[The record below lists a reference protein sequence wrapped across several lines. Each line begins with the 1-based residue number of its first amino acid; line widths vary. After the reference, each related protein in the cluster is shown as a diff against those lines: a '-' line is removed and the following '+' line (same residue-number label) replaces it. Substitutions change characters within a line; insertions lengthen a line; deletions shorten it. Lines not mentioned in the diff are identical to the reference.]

1 MIASASAEYV
11 VRRGA
16 ARRRRRTL
24 RAHSLTDDSSE
35 WRRATAPPLMRD
47 LSAGTEASGTYPL
60 PMAPL
65 DTASVAGLFA
75 HRSRLAMID
84 ALLDGR
90 EHAVGALARVAG
102 VAAST
107 ATEHLS
113 LLEEAGVV
121 VTRRNGRQ
129 RLAQL
134 AGPSVAAA
142 YEALSELSDESEA
155 NGLRAWTRREQLRA
169 ARTCYDHLAGRLGVA
184 IADAALAAGAVE
196 PDFSLGRG
204 ARAWFGELGVDLEAL
219 PRGRRPLLRVCTDW
233 TERRE
238 HLAGALG
245 AAICSAVLG
254 GLGIALTERTAER

>member
-1 MIASASAEYV
+1 
-11 VRRGA
+11 
-16 ARRRRRTL
+16 
-24 RAHSLTDDSSE
+24 
-35 WRRATAPPLMRD
+35 
-47 LSAGTEASGTYPL
+47 
-60 PMAPL
+60 MAPL

-102 VAAST
+102 IAAST

-196 PDFSLGRG
+196 PDFSLGRS

-245 AAICSAVLG
+245 ATICSAVLDAG
-254 GLGIALTERTAER
+254 WAVRRPSSRALRLTPRGEAVLGSLGIAVTDTSLVRRAADSADPLEEPIPTAR